1 MKPVARGYASDKT
14 GLPPGS
20 LVHVG
25 QVLETETTV
34 SVIDYS
40 RDGFAEPGFTS
51 VDQLLPFRDSGTV
64 TWVIAEGL
72 ADVGYFPEHPTVLLL
87 YFRRKKWL

>member
-20 LVHVG
+20 LVYVG
-25 QVLETETTV
+25 
-34 SVIDYS
+34 
-40 RDGFAEPGFTS
+40 
-51 VDQLLPFRDSGTV
+51 QLLPFRDSGTV